1 MVSFGTNLS
10 INLNCY
16 FVQKQ
21 DINSWFAPFR
31 NEFPQLIN
39 RNMKKILND
48 PFNYV
53 DEMLDGLC
61 SAHPDLYR
69 QTGEAGRVI
78 TRAAKITDGKVG
90 IVTGGGSGHLPVFTG
105 YVGKGLLDACAIG
118 DVFASPS
125 VEQMADA
132 MREANGGAGVL
143 RLYGN
148 YGGDVMNFD
157 MAGEMLEM
165 EDTPSTTVLM
175 ADDVASAPKEEREK
189 RRGVAGM
196 VYAFKIAGA
205 AAEQMKNLEDV
216 TRIAQKT
223 ADACHSVGAALTSCT
238 VPQAGKPTFEI
249 SEEDMEMGMGI
260 HGEPGVWRGKLKT
273 ADEIANEMVDML
285 LADINPVSGARMSV
299 MVNSLG
305 ATPPE
310 ELYILYRIVKQR
322 LEDVGIKIV
331 MPLVGRYAT
340 SMEMTGVSFTFCEL
354 DAELEVLLLAPA
366 HCAFW
371 TVG

>member
-1 MVSFGTNLS
+1 
-10 INLNCY
+10 
-16 FVQKQ
+16 
-21 DINSWFAPFR
+21 
-31 NEFPQLIN
+31 
-39 RNMKKILND
+39 MKKILND
-48 PFNYV
+48 PFKYV
-53 DEMLDGLC
+53 DEMIDGLC
-61 SAHPDLYR
+61 LAHPDIYR
-69 QTGEAGRVI
+69 QTGEGGKVI
-78 TRAAKITDGKVG
+78 VRAEGMPDGKGG
-90 IVTGGGSGHLPVFTG
+90 IVSGGGSGHLPVFTG

-118 DVFASPS
+118 AVFASPS

-132 MREANGGAGVL
+132 MRAANGGGGVL

-165 EDTPSTTVLM
+165 EDIPSTTVLL

-196 VYAFKIAGA
+196 VYAFKTAGA
-205 AAEQMKNLEDV
+205 AAEQLKNLEDV

-238 VPQAGKPTFEI
+238 IPQAGKPTFEI

-260 HGEPGVWRGKLKT
+260 HGEPGVWRGKLRT

-285 LADINPVSGARMSV
+285 LADINPNSGSRMSV

-305 ATPPE
+305 ATPLE
-310 ELYILYRIVKQR
+310 ELYILYRIVKKR
-322 LEDVGIKIV
+322 LEDVKVKIV

-354 DAELEVLLLAPA
+354 DSELESLLMEPA

-371 TVG
+371 SV